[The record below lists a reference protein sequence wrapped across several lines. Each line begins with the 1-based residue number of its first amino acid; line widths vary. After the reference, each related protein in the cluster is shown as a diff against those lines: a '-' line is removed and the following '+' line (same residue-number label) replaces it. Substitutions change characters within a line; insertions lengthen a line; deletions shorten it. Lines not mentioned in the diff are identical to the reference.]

1 MRSAC
6 AVVLFVVF
14 GLLAGCGKNPA
25 NSSSH
30 ETGTVIIRA
39 RTREPGSSK
48 RLRTA
53 ETTWDSLI
61 VRIHADDMDT
71 ARHSFPVAMSGIVTQ
86 TIEHVPAGDDR
97 TIEAWTVDTAGD
109 TIHGKDSEIRSF
121 QPNETVTVNL
131 ILDPVKGSIMIDL
144 MDAPNTVDSV
154 YAAFIVNGGATYST
168 KIKESTKMF
177 MSIDKIPY
185 NAIGTLYIAGID
197 EDKNDTVGT
206 AWKKENYQFAGQ
218 NVTIEASFI
227 SVGTVGLNVTFGTP
241 KVTVVRGIMDST
253 DSLDDEQLA
262 LDSLLIVSEIMFT
275 AGSGTSSSLD
285 YVEIFN
291 PSLGAVML
299 DTLVLDISGSRKYVT
314 DVSIAQDD
322 YFVVGNR
329 ATASAGWIDSGW
341 VDDTCSLDLYSTTN
355 WITLLRTR
363 NEADTLIDWVAY
375 ENDDN
380 IQGWPDLSPSAKTS
394 IVLDSLPADAEYN
407 NYGKNWQGALTE
419 FTYNGTTYTGTP
431 GAAGR

>member
-1 MRSAC
+1 MKSAC
-6 AVVLFVVF
+6 AVVPLVVF
-14 GLLAGCGKNPA
+14 AILAGCGKNPA
-25 NSSSH
+25 NSPNS
-30 ETGTVIIRA
+30 ETGTVIVRA
-39 RTREPGSSK
+39 RTREPGSFK
-48 RLRTA
+48 RLRAA

-61 VRIHADDMDT
+61 VRIYADDMDT
-71 ARHSFPVAMSGIVTQ
+71 ARHSFPVALSGILTQ

-109 TIHGKDSEIRSF
+109 TIHGKDSEVRGF
-121 QPNETVTVNL
+121 LPNETITVNL
-131 ILDPVKGSIMIDL
+131 ILDPIKGSIVIDL
-144 MDAPNTVDSV
+144 IDAPTTVDSV
-154 YAAFIVNGGATYST
+154 YAAFIVDGGATYST

-185 NAIGTLYIAGID
+185 DAVGTLYIAGID
-197 EDKNDTVGT
+197 EDDGDTVGT
-206 AWKKENYQFAGQ
+206 AWKKEDYQFTAQ
-218 NVTIEASFI
+218 NATVEASFI
-227 SVGTVGLNVTFGTP
+227 NVGTVGLEVTFGTP

-253 DSLDDEQLA
+253 DSLDDEQTT

-275 AGSGTSSSLD
+275 AGSGTGSSLD

-291 PSLGAVML
+291 PSPASVML
-299 DTLVLDISGSRKYVT
+299 DTLVLDVSGSRKYVA
-314 DVSIAQDD
+314 DVNIGQGD
-322 YFVVGNR
+322 YFVVGNK

-363 NEADTLIDWVAY
+363 EEADTLIDWVAY

-380 IQGWPDLSPSAKTS
+380 IQGWPDLSASAKTS
-394 IVLDSLPADAEYN
+394 IVLDSVPADAEYN
-407 NYGKNWQGALTE
+407 NYGKNWREAVTE
-419 FTYNGTTYTGTP
+419 FTYDGATYKGTP